1 MTLLTRVLLE
11 NRYNSYI
18 SFCHPEDPAATFWA
32 VCVTKPQLSGILPVL
47 DDLQELL
54 LLLND
59 TAVVQL
65 DHVLTSWMPVPY
77 EKTARGLHRHTY
89 HCRRAMH
96 LGNAQ
101 TSRQTGQAKQVMW
114 VLVGIACIECG

>member
-1 MTLLTRVLLE
+1 MFLWRMMTLLAHVLLE
-11 NRYNSYI
+11 NRCNSYI
-18 SFCHPEDPAATFWA
+18 SFCHPEDPAATFWT
-32 VCVTKPQLSGILPVL
+32 VCVTKSQLSSILPVL
-47 DDLQELL
+47 DVLQELL
-54 LLLND
+54 LLLLLED

-96 LGNAQ
+96 LGNA
-101 TSRQTGQAKQVMW
+101 
-114 VLVGIACIECG
+114 